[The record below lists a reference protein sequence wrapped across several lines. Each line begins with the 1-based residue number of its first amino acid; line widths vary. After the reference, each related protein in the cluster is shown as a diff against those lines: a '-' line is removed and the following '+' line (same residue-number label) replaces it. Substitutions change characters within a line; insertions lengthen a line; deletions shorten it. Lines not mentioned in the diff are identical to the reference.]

1 MHLQHSYCFSAL
13 ISKYG
18 FVACTQALNYNIFK
32 VGAGAPEIKSQELL
46 KLQMS
51 SAQAE
56 AKQLALM
63 EVGIKSAII
72 MDCPCCAVSIN

>member
-1 MHLQHSYCFSAL
+1 MQQRWLLL
-13 ISKYG
+13 ICLEL
-18 FVACTQALNYNIFK
+18 VCPACTQALNYNVFK
-32 VGAGAPEIKSQELL
+32 AVAGAPAIKSQELL

-63 EVGIKSAII
+63 EVLLALYT
-72 MDCPCCAVSIN
+72 